1 MAIKKVKLNYMSA
14 VSRKPPVAK
23 IKVSSEKM
31 EELNRAV
38 KEKIRQNESNYNAW
52 RANLKDD
59 IYR

>member
-1 MAIKKVKLNYMSA
+1 MAIIKKKLNYMPA

-23 IKVSSEKM
+23 VKVSSEKM
-31 EELNRAV
+31 EELNIAV